1 MVKGQKYLVRHKS
14 GTQRVVRESVM
25 VFLDEEEKDFIF
37 SARPV
42 AGTQTLPKDWVREI
56 EPVPEDAVVY
66 INRTA

>member
-1 MVKGQKYLVRHKS
+1 
-14 GTQRVVRESVM
+14 M